1 MRLVII
7 RHGDPNYVLD
17 TLTPDGWQEAELL
30 SDRISRLDVK
40 DFYVSPLGRAQDTAS
55 VTLKKMGRTGE
66 TLDWLREF
74 PIEIVKPGED
84 RKDVLWDWKP
94 ADWTRVPEFYD
105 ADKWQDVP
113 IFAEANVRAG
123 IKKVTEGLDKLLAEH
138 GYVRKDLYYQAQRPN
153 KDTLVFF
160 CHFGLECV
168 LLGHLLNVSPMI
180 LWHGFCAAPT
190 SVTTVYTEERREGE
204 ASFRVAAFGDVSH
217 LYAADREPAFSARFC
232 EIYDERVEG
241 RD

>member
-1 MRLVII
+1 MKLIII

-17 TLTPDGWQEAELL
+17 TLTPGGWEEAELL
-30 SDRISRLDVK
+30 SRRISRLDVK

-55 VTLKKMGRTGE
+55 VTLKKMGRTAE
-66 TLDWLREF
+66 TMDWLREF
-74 PIEIVKPGED
+74 PINVVKPGEEQQ
-84 RKDVLWDWKP
+84 DVLWDWKP
-94 ADWTRVPEFYD
+94 ADWTAVPEFFD
-105 ADKWQDVP
+105 KDKWMDVP
-113 IFAEANVRAG
+113 IFAAAGVREG
-123 IKKVTEGLDKLLAEH
+123 IKKVTDGLDALLARH
-138 GYVRKDLYYQAQRPN
+138 GYVRNGLYYKAERAN
-153 KDTLVFF
+153 EDTIVFF

-204 ASFRVAAFGDVSH
+204 ASFRVASFGDVSH

-232 EIYDERVEG
+232 ETYDNKEQLH
-241 RD
+241 